1 MSRRKARE
9 LALQILFHL
18 DFTGGSPRD
27 VIAAVY
33 EMQEEA
39 VPDNVR
45 EYVEWAVQGTWEHKE
60 EIDRLISDL
69 ARDWKLERMG
79 GVDRAATRMAIY

>member
-18 DFTGGSPRD
+18 DFTGGSPRE

-33 EMQEEA
+33 EMQEEPT
-39 VPDNVR
+39 PDNVR
-45 EYVEWAVQGTWEHKE
+45 EYVEWAVLGALAAA
-60 EIDRLISDL
+60 IIAGILLAIRGDR
-69 ARDWKLERMG
+69 
-79 GVDRAATRMAIY
+79 TRGIIRK